1 MGCEGV
7 DWIDLVQHREK
18 CQARMNV
25 VTKPGF
31 RNIQGISGLHGELL
45 VFHK

>member
-1 MGCEGV
+1 MGWEGV
-7 DWIDLVQHREK
+7 DWIDLVQDREK
-18 CQARMNV
+18 CQGRMNV

-31 RNIQGISGLHGELL
+31 RKIQEISGLHGELL